1 MRKKDMFTLGNLYGE
16 QLNSLR
22 KNLNESTG
30 PGGKSLD
37 DKDAGKVEK
46 GGPSTKGGY
55 KKALHDEDEECEDG
69 DDMEKPKPFEK
80 KKKKVVKESRKNA
93 NQTLNTSMKKQSA
106 FDRLYTKVLNENWGI
121 EDAEDDIGALGLGD
135 ATPDSDLTD
144 DFGGE
149 DDMGGEGEEVTI
161 TLDKAT
167 AQTLI
172 DLLQGAIGGG
182 EGEDEFGGEG
192 EIDGDEDGGL
202 DFGGEDDTEEDNEE
216 MDFEEDEETYG
227 TKTNAPDKK
236 TAFQGKNNKVGG
248 KIKPSSKKASS
259 EVTDDVGDDGDFGHA
274 ITSPKKV
281 NDGKNNKV
289 GNLTKGAD
297 FFKN

>member
-1 MRKKDMFTLGNLYGE
+1 MRKKDMFSLGDLYGGM
-16 QLNSLR
+16 LNSVK
-22 KNLNESTG
+22 KNINESTG
-30 PGGKSLD
+30 PGGKSLEED
-37 DKDAGKVEK
+37 DARKLEN
-46 GGPSTKGGY
+46 GGPSEKGGY
-55 KKALHDEDEECEDG
+55 KKALHDEDEEDEEQDED
-69 DDMEKPKPFEK
+69 EAPK
-80 KKKKVVKESRKNA
+80 KKVKKVVKESQKIAKR
-93 NQTLNTSMKKQSA
+93 TLNTFMKKQST
-106 FDRLYTKVLNENWGI
+106 FDKLYSKVIKENWGI

-135 ATPDSDLTD
+135 ATPDSDLED
-144 DFGGE
+144 DFGGSDEGDFGGE
-149 DDMGGEGEEVTI
+149 DESVTL

-172 DLLQGAIGGG
+172 DLLQGALGGG

-192 EIDGDEDGGL
+192 EIEGDDSGL
-202 DFGGEDDTEEDNEE
+202 DFSDEPAEDNEE

-236 TAFQGKNNKVGG
+236 AAFQGKNNKVGG

-289 GNLTKGAD
+289 GNLSKGAD